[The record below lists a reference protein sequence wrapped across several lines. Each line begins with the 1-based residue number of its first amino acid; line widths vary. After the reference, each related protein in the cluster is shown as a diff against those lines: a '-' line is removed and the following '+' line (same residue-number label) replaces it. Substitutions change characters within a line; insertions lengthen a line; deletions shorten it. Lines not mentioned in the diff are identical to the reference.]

1 MQEII
6 IDQEF
11 KLLLP
16 ALDAITYAWLEENIL
31 EHGCMQPL
39 VLWNS
44 ILIDGH
50 NRYEIVQKHGL
61 PFNTIDME
69 FDSRDDVIVWII
81 STQVSRR
88 NLTPMQLSFF
98 RGLHYNTDKRAY
110 GNSDRLMQQD
120 KRGHNV
126 PFQESTATR
135 LGKQYN
141 VSGRTIKRDAQLAE
155 AISAIGKTSPEA
167 KRDILEG
174 KTPISRK
181 TLRELFAEAE
191 DNLIEVANKIETGTF
206 ELSKPEARTPEV
218 SKPEA
223 QTPEDSTPDLATPIE
238 KKFSSITEEF
248 HSELS
253 SFSRVG
259 DNEGL
264 RVAFRLY
271 MNRLEEMFKLI

>member
-1 MQEII
+1 
-6 IDQEF
+6 
-11 KLLLP
+11 
-16 ALDAITYAWLEENIL
+16 
-31 EHGCMQPL
+31 
-39 VLWNS
+39 
-44 ILIDGH
+44 
-50 NRYEIVQKHGL
+50 
-61 PFNTIDME
+61 
-69 FDSRDDVIVWII
+69 
-81 STQVSRR
+81 
-88 NLTPMQLSFF
+88 LTPMQLSFF

-141 VSGRTIKRDAQLAE
+141 VSSRTIKRDAQLAE

-206 ELSKPEARTPEV
+206 EVSKPEAQTPEVSKPEARTPEV